1 MFRFENPNMFYCL
14 IAILILVLLFH
25 LGMYIQKKRLKS
37 FGNPSLLASLMPNVS
52 TIRPYVKFYFLVVVL
67 VLMIVALAR
76 PQMGTKVEDSKTEGV
91 EVMFVLDVSKSML
104 SQDVTPSRLDNAKL
118 MLSKLIDKMSE
129 DKVGMVVFAGDAF
142 VQLPMTTDNVSAK
155 MFLSTINTNTVPRPG
170 TAIGAAI
177 ELATKC
183 FPEEESGVGRS
194 IIVITDGEN
203 HEDDAVKAAKAA
215 FDKGIYVNVV
225 GIGSPN
231 GAPIPLDSRASFLKD
246 KEGNIVLTKLNENMC
261 VQIATA
267 GNGVYVRADNSNIA
281 LRTIMKEIDDMQ
293 KGEISSK
300 NFAVYDEQFFVFA
313 WIALVLLIIE
323 LFILNRQNNRLNK
336 IKWF

>member
-1 MFRFENPNMFYCL
+1 M
-14 IAILILVLLFH
+14 
-25 LGMYIQKKRLKS
+25 
-37 FGNPSLLASLMPNVS
+37 
-52 TIRPYVKFYFLVVVL
+52 
-67 VLMIVALAR
+67 
-76 PQMGTKVEDSKTEGV
+76 
-91 EVMFVLDVSKSML
+91 
-104 SQDVTPSRLDNAKL
+104 
-118 MLSKLIDKMSE
+118 
-129 DKVGMVVFAGDAF
+129 
-142 VQLPMTTDNVSAK
+142 
-155 MFLSTINTNTVPRPG
+155 
-170 TAIGAAI
+170 
-177 ELATKC
+177 
-183 FPEEESGVGRS
+183 GRS

-323 LFILNRQNNRLNK
+323 FFILNRQNNRLNK

>member
-1 MFRFENPNMFYCL
+1 MFRFENPDMFYWL
-14 IAILILVLLFH
+14 IALLFIVLLFH
-25 LGMYIQKKRLKS
+25 YGMYVQKKRLRT
-37 FGNPSLLASLMPNVS
+37 FGNPNLLASLMPNVS
-52 TIRPYVKFYFLVVVL
+52 SVRPYVKFYLLIIVL
-67 VLMIVALAR
+67 VLLVFALAR
-76 PQMGTKVEDSKTEGV
+76 PQMGTKIEDSKTNGV

-104 SQDVTPSRLDNAKL
+104 SQDVTPSRLDNAKM

-142 VQLPMTTDNVSAK
+142 VQLPLTTDNVSAK

-183 FPEEESGVGRS
+183 FPESESGVGRS

-203 HEDDAVKAAKAA
+203 HEDDAVKAAKEANE
-215 FDKGIYVNVV
+215 KGIIVNVV

-231 GAPIPLDSRASFLKD
+231 GAPIPVDGKASFLKD
-246 KEGNIVLTKLNENMC
+246 KSDNIVLTKLNEPMC
-261 VQIATA
+261 LQIASA

-293 KGEISSK
+293 KGEIMSK
-300 NFAVYDEQFFVFA
+300 NFAAYDEQFFVFA
-313 WIALVLLIIE
+313 WIALVLL
-323 LFILNRQNNRLNK
+323 LLDFFVLNRQNNRLNK